1 MGQVFF
7 ALSQGRCRQGL
18 FNREHGGSALIQLLQ
33 QIGNGAADET
43 GYACFVERLPCE
55 FGILA
60 ERGAKQNSL
69 FKRISHVNGRLVNR
83 PVVNVLLVNGRLSL
97 LRFGS
102 AWARRSR
109 SRGIASEPDRYGYRP
124 A

>member
-7 ALSQGRCRQGL
+7 ALSQGRCRQGR

-43 GYACFVERLPCE
+43 GYACLVESLPCE

-69 FKRISHVNGRLVNR
+69 FKRLSHVNGRLVNR
-83 PVVNVLLVNGRLSL
+83 RRSL

-102 AWARRSR
+102 VCARRSR